1 MSFAAS
7 LASQLAHP
15 DGMAG
20 RLLGHAMDFVN
31 RRPTRLA
38 IDALAP
44 RAGEHIL
51 DVGCGTGAAL
61 DALLRRADVRAT
73 GIDPSRVMAAM
84 AAERLDGR
92 ALVLR
97 TRIETMPFGA
107 EMFDGV
113 MLLNILY
120 FCDTRARQLARVRE
134 TLRPGGRA
142 VAYVTHRDSMTR
154 WAFTREGHH
163 RLYDERELRELFV
176 AAGFASAGTSVQ
188 AVPVTRS
195 IKGLVAIATR

>member
-7 LASQLAHP
+7 LAGQLAHP

-20 RLLGHAMDFVN
+20 RLLGHAMDFAN

-61 DALLRRADVRAT
+61 DAVLRRAAVRAT

-97 TRIETMPFGA
+97 TRIETMPFGPG
-107 EMFDGV
+107 MFDGI
-113 MLLNILY
+113 MLLNMLY
-120 FCDTRARQLARVRE
+120 FCDAKARQLARIRE
-134 TLRPGGRA
+134 TLKPGGRA
-142 VAYVTHRDSMTR
+142 VAYVTHRDSMSR
-154 WAFTREGHH
+154 WAFTREGLH
-163 RLYDERELRELFV
+163 RLYDERDLRELFL
-176 AAGFASAGTSVQ
+176 AAGFASCDISVQ

>member
-1 MSFAAS
+1 
-7 LASQLAHP
+7 
-15 DGMAG
+15 
-20 RLLGHAMDFVN
+20 
-31 RRPTRLA
+31 
-38 IDALAP
+38 
-44 RAGEHIL
+44 
-51 DVGCGTGAAL
+51 
-61 DALLRRADVRAT
+61 
-73 GIDPSRVMAAM
+73 MAAM

-113 MLLNILY
+113 MLLNMLY

-134 TLRPGGRA
+134 TLRLSGRA

-176 AAGFASAGTSVQ
+176 AAGFASAGISVQ